1 MPFRTIISELQAE
14 RRKHPKGTISNLLY
28 KEMGNSLYGS
38 VTKGISHKMKFDIK
52 TNKTIRMEASDISNP
67 ILAS

>member
-1 MPFRTIISELQAE
+1 MPFLNIINDLQAK
-14 RRKHPKGTISNLLY
+14 RREHEKGTISNLLY

-38 VTKGISHKMKFDIK
+38 VTKGINHKVKFDIK
-52 TNKTIRMEASDISNP
+52 TNRTVRMEASDISNP

>member
-1 MPFRTIISELQAE
+1 MPFRTVINDLQAE
-14 RRKHPKGTISNLLY
+14 RRKHLKGTIQNLLY

-38 VTKGISHKMKFDIK
+38 VTKGINNKVKFDIK
-52 TNKTIRMEASDISNP
+52 TNRTLRMESNDISNP

>member
-1 MPFRTIISELQAE
+1 MPFRKVIGNLQSE
-14 RRKHPKGTISNLLY
+14 RRKHDKGTISNLLY

-38 VTKGISHKMKFDIK
+38 VTKGMSHKMKFDIK
-52 TNKTIRMEASDISNP
+52 SNKTVRMEASDISNP